1 MFGVKWCHCLAVTST
16 VCLFVFVESKN
27 YFNFLLFRLK
37 RRTFMEMEQDFPSKK
52 IFDLKMNLK
61 EASFLLPQY
70 GVYQQ

>member
-1 MFGVKWCHCLAVTST
+1 
-16 VCLFVFVESKN
+16 
-27 YFNFLLFRLK
+27 
-37 RRTFMEMEQDFPSKK
+37 MEMEQDFPSKK